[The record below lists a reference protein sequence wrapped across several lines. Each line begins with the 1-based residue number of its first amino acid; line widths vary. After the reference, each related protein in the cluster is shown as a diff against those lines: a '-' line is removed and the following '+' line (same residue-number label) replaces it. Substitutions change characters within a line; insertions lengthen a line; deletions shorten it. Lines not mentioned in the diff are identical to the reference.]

1 MKAKKIF
8 SGLLLLLALGIFC
21 PGWGQAAY
29 LTERWTFAGILDWH
43 VGAVYGSPAVG
54 DDGTIYAGAEP
65 GYVLDLN
72 PDGIMKGGM
81 WMPGSPFITTAAI
94 TPDGYIIIHN
104 GQTIYFI
111 DPISGFPTCDAS
123 VDAGF
128 QGAPAVSKEGTVYI
142 GSGDG
147 KLHAFAIYHE
157 DPDYD
162 EVGELWSF
170 EVTLPEGSYT
180 AKFSNPVIDLHGTIY
195 CLYES
200 LGEWSMDGAGGQGK
214 SRLYAINPNG
224 TLKTFRDL
232 DGEINSDVSPA
243 IGPDGTIYVAG
254 ADRLYALLPDN
265 TLSIKW
271 DKPMPGTPTGSP
283 VIGVPVA
290 AWDQY
295 SIVVPYGG
303 ELQCIGSKGEN
314 YGTFQADPGFSPTT
328 AAIGKS
334 GYVYFGTSAPDQG
347 QLCLLAFSQY
357 EAILIDKV
365 PMDGEI
371 HSSPAIV
378 PVGSQNVLY
387 IDSQHSV
394 SAWNINIGGV
404 KSGLARTSWPCDRG
418 NLKRNGRVSL
428 AFSALYMVKALMAS
442 LGDFHL
448 GNIAIS
454 LNAKLESAGQSL
466 EKEDL
471 IPARNKL
478 NAFINEVSAQKGK
491 KIMVRGAA
499 DSLIAGAQNIV
510 RILQ

>member
-8 SGLLLLLALGIFC
+8 SGLLLLLALGIFF

-29 LTERWTFAGILDWH
+29 LTERWTFAGIQGWQ

-54 DDGTIYAGAEP
+54 DDGTIYAGTEA
-65 GYVLDLN
+65 GNVLALN
-72 PDGIMKGGM
+72 PDGMLKGMM
-81 WMPGSPFITTAAI
+81 WGPGSPFITTAAI
-94 TPDGYIIIHN
+94 APEGYIIIHN
-104 GQTIYFI
+104 GQKIYFI
-111 DPISGFPTCDAS
+111 DPISGFPIDDAS
-123 VDAGF
+123 VGADF

-147 KLHAFAIYHE
+147 KLQV
-157 DPDYD
+157 P
-162 EVGELWSF
+162 
-170 EVTLPEGSYT
+170 LPEGSYT

-214 SRLYAINPNG
+214 SRIYAINPNG
-224 TLKTFRDL
+224 TLKTFREL

-243 IGPDGTIYVAG
+243 IGPDGAIYVAG
-254 ADRLYALLPDN
+254 ANRLYALLPNN

-283 VIGVPVA
+283 VIGLALAP
-290 AWDQY
+290 WDQY
-295 SIVVPYGG
+295 SIVVPYGA

-334 GYVYFGTSAPDQG
+334 GYVYFGTSATDRG
-347 QLCLLAFSQY
+347 QLGLLAFSQY

-394 SAWNINIGGV
+394 SAWNITVGGIEP
-404 KSGLARTSWPCDRG
+404 GLAHTSWPCDRG
-418 NLKRNGRVSL
+418 NLKRNGRVSFALSAQYAL
-428 AFSALYMVKALMAS
+428 AKLLTS
-442 LGDFHL
+442 LDGFHL
-448 GNIAIS
+448 GNVAIS

-478 NAFINEVSAQKGK
+478 NAFINEVRALRGK
-491 KIMVRGAA
+491 TIPVREA
-499 DSLIAGAQNIV
+499 DLLTADAKSIV
-510 RILQ
+510 MELQ